1 MNHPEAWLYRVAAN
15 RARSRWR
22 RAGAH
27 RRAMSRTPR
36 VSPMPA
42 DPDDAIVVRDALA
55 RLPERQ
61 RCALT
66 LRYLL
71 DLPPNDVARYMGCTV
86 ETVKTL
92 LKRGLAHLR
101 EQHVIDIKDAES

>member
-1 MNHPEAWLYRVAAN
+1 MA
-15 RARSRWR
+15 RAP
-22 RAGAH
+22 
-27 RRAMSRTPR
+27 RTAPTL
-36 VSPMPA
+36 V

-71 DLPPNDVARYMGCTV
+71 DLPPNDVAAYMDCSV
-86 ETVKTL
+86 ETVKTH

-101 EQHVIDIKDAES
+101 EQHVIDIEDAES